1 MSSTPT
7 TDEPTITEIDWTDHY
22 DQGVDS
28 SLYDATYTYSNDK
41 YSCVQGFYFAHLVFN
56 WFVFLSGVACL
67 ITRLVP
73 ARFKYLHSWFGRIYI
88 LSMLWSTTTS
98 LLMNNTGLPLS
109 TLISFAAV
117 MGCLSVGWIVIIFH
131 KQGIEKAAQSV
142 VQQKLLESAKSTDEI
157 NLGEMMGEAKM
168 EVVDSKTFVQR
179 FFSLKALH
187 GILFFV
193 SWMQIAGRIFNS
205 NQSGDF
211 TCHTYPVYK
220 PIDVPQV
227 PEGATDELTLVPV
240 HDPDWESLPWSG
252 GVVQWTLSIIFGS
265 MAGAVIVGAIL
276 SYYWAR
282 KAHKKREG
290 SIDDADIS
298 TKDGRHAAGIDA
310 TDDGVPAAE
319 KFADEEEST
328 SNE

>member
-1 MSSTPT
+1 M
-7 TDEPTITEIDWTDHY
+7 
-22 DQGVDS
+22 V
-28 SLYDATYTYSNDK
+28 
-41 YSCVQGFYFAHLVFN
+41 
-56 WFVFLSGVACL
+56 
-67 ITRLVP
+67 TRLVP
-73 ARFKYLHSWFGRIYI
+73 PRFKYMHSWLGRVYI
-88 LSMLWSTTTS
+88 LSMLWSTCTS

-117 MGCLSVGWIVIIFH
+117 MGGLSIGWIVIIFH
-131 KQGIEKAAQSV
+131 KQNVEKAAQSI
-142 VQQKLLESAKSTDEI
+142 VQEKLRNSTRKSTDNI
-157 NLGEMMGEAKM
+157 NLAELMSEAKM
-168 EVVDSKTFVQR
+168 EVVESKTFFQR

-227 PEGATDELTLVPV
+227 PEGAMDELTLVPV

-252 GVVQWTLSIIFGS
+252 GVVRWTLSIIFGS
-265 MAGAVIVGAIL
+265 MFAAIAVGAVL

-282 KAHKKREG
+282 KAQKKREG
-290 SIDDADIS
+290 DVVEAGDVADSDKDPRQKAVMNATVNDVPDAE
-298 TKDGRHAAGIDA
+298 R
-310 TDDGVPAAE
+310 
-319 KFADEEEST
+319 FADEEEET
-328 SNE
+328 SSSE

>member
-131 KQGIEKAAQSV
+131 KQGIEKAAQSI

-168 EVVDSKTFVQR
+168 EVVDSKTFQNLC
-179 FFSLKALH
+179 ST
-187 GILFFV
+187 ILFAQGS
-193 SWMQIAGRIFNS
+193 SW
-205 NQSGDF
+205 D
-211 TCHTYPVYK
+211 PV
-220 PIDVPQV
+220 
-227 PEGATDELTLVPV
+227 LCLV
-240 HDPDWESLPWSG
+240 
-252 GVVQWTLSIIFGS
+252 
-265 MAGAVIVGAIL
+265 
-276 SYYWAR
+276 
-282 KAHKKREG
+282 
-290 SIDDADIS
+290 DADRRPNFQQQS
-298 TKDGRHAAGIDA
+298 VGRLYVPHVSGIQA
-310 TDDGVPAAE
+310 NRRTA
-319 KFADEEEST
+319 S
-328 SNE
+328 S